1 MERAAEAV
9 RIEKER
15 KESRLRANKE
25 RLAQLQ
31 ATWKEDQQLKEV
43 WLHSSI
49 KALSFTPAMLDGKPS
64 FLYHT
69 RLTRLYRG
77 DQGHVCMRCLTV
89 QLGSMTKLLLAMLQ
103 HCMYSHGLCRTLV
116 KELWACCGSALT

>member
-49 KALSFTPAMLDGKPS
+49 KAFILYTLQCLMGSQAFCAAHKPDPS
-64 FLYHT
+64 V
-69 RLTRLYRG
+69 
-77 DQGHVCMRCLTV
+77 QGRSSPCVYAVPYCAIG
-89 QLGSMTKLLLAMLQ
+89 Q
-103 HCMYSHGLCRTLV
+103 Y
-116 KELWACCGSALT
+116 E